1 MMKKILMKKMLT
13 KKAIPFV
20 FLLFPTLLVILFSG
34 CMSVETTVELNRD
47 GSGRIIE
54 KIGLGMAMANLA
66 TQMSGEAGGG
76 ESAAQ
81 APSPFSGEQLEN
93 TAKDFGEGVKFVSM
107 SESEDA
113 NMKYYEAVY
122 SFEDINKVGIDQ
134 NQGNRASMAGG
145 RGESGG
151 KEPVRFKF
159 SRNDDDSTLEIMLPE
174 TKDEVFAESSP
185 TPQGSQ
191 PDMNMGEA
199 GGQMMKMMLKGMR
212 FAVKINFNGEIVE
225 TDATNVD
232 GNTVTL
238 LEMDFEKI
246 IDDAEK
252 LQELNTKQP
261 SGIKELQEILG
272 GIEGLKFETREKVT
286 IRFE

>member
-1 MMKKILMKKMLT
+1 MMKEILMKKMLT

-20 FLLFPTLLVILFSG
+20 FLLFPVLLAILFSG

-66 TQMSGEAGGG
+66 TQMSGGGAGD

-81 APSPFSGEQLEN
+81 APSPFNGEQLEN

-122 SFEDINKVGIDQ
+122 SFEDINKIGIDQ

-145 RGESGG
+145 QGGSGD

-185 TPQGSQ
+185 TPQDSP

-212 FAVKINFNGEIVE
+212 FAVKIEFNGEIVE

-252 LQELNTKQP
+252 LQELSTRQP
-261 SGIKELQEILG
+261 SGIQELQEILG